1 MRINNIDHLVI
12 TVHNVDETISFY
24 TRVLGM
30 EAVSFAEGRQALIFG
45 AQKIN
50 LHKTGEEIRPHAQNV
65 IPGSADLC
73 FITETPMQQVIP
85 HLASC
90 NVTILEGPVNRSGAT
105 GSLLSVYIND
115 PDGNLIEISNQV
127 NE

>member
-1 MRINNIDHLVI
+1 MIISHIDHLVI
-12 TVHNVDETISFY
+12 TVYNVAEIIAFY

-30 EAVSFAEGRQALIFG
+30 EAMSFAGGRQALMFG

-50 LHKTGEEIRPHAQNV
+50 LHKVGEEIRPHAQNTV
-65 IPGSADLC
+65 PGSADLC
-73 FITETPMQQVIP
+73 FITVTPMQQVIS

-105 GSLLSVYIND
+105 EPLLSVYIND
-115 PDGNLIEISNQV
+115 PDDNLIEISNLV

>member
-12 TVHNVDETISFY
+12 TVHNLDETVAFY

-30 EAVSFAEGRQALIFG
+30 EAVSFAEGRQALVFG

-50 LHKTGEEIRPHAQNV
+50 LHKAGEEIRPHAQNA

-73 FITETPMQQVIP
+73 FITETPMQQVMS
-85 HLASC
+85 HLAFC

-105 GSLLSVYIND
+105 GPLLSVYIND
-115 PDGNLIEISNQV
+115 PDNNLIEISNLV